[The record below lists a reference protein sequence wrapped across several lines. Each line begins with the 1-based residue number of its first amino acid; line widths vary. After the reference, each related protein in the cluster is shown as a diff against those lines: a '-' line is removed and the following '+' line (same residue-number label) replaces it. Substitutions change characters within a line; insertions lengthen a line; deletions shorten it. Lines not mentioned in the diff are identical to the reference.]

1 MNYGID
7 IDDTIS
13 KTADKFI
20 EYGKAFNEQVLK
32 RGYNDKLS
40 QVPDHYY
47 LKYIFGWNE
56 SEQMKFLEE
65 YGYYKK
71 MIENVEVKENV
82 KQTFKT
88 IKEKGN
94 NIYLITA
101 RFITDKF
108 SVNDLTK
115 NWLEKND
122 IPFDELIVN
131 ADNKA
136 KICKSKKIDVFIDD
150 SYKNCMQVASQGIK
164 TYLMTTELNK
174 NIDSGNIQ
182 RIYSWKDIG
191 V

>member
-13 KTADKFI
+13 KTADKLI
-20 EYGKAFNEQVLK
+20 EYGKTFNKQVLK

-40 QVPDHYY
+40 EVPDHFY

-56 SEQMKFLEE
+56 SEEMKFLEE

-88 IKEKGN
+88 IKEKGD

-115 NWLEKND
+115 NWLEKNN

-136 KICKSKKIDVFIDD
+136 EICKNKKIDIFIDD
-150 SYKNCMQVASQGIK
+150 SYKNCMQVANQGIK

-182 RIYSWKDIG
+182 RIYSWKDIR

>member
-20 EYGKAFNEQVLK
+20 EYGREFNKQVLK

-40 QVPDHYY
+40 EIPDHFY
-47 LKYIFGWNE
+47 LKYIFGWNQD
-56 SEQMKFLEE
+56 EQRKFLEE

-71 MIENVEVKENV
+71 MIENVEVKDDV
-82 KQTFKT
+82 KNTLTT
-88 IKEKGN
+88 IKNNGN

-101 RFITDKF
+101 RFKTDKF
-108 SVNDLTK
+108 SAYDLTK
-115 NWLEKND
+115 IWLEKNE
-122 IPFDELIVN
+122 IPFDELIID
-131 ADNKA
+131 ADDKA
-136 KICKSKKIDVFIDD
+136 KICRSKKIDIFIDD
-150 SYKNCMQVASQGIK
+150 SYKNCIQVANEGIK

-182 RIYSWKDIG
+182 RVYSWRDIK

>member
-136 KICKSKKIDVFIDD
+136 KICKSKK
-150 SYKNCMQVASQGIK
+150 
-164 TYLMTTELNK
+164 
-174 NIDSGNIQ
+174 
-182 RIYSWKDIG
+182 
-191 V
+191 

>member
-20 EYGKAFNEQVLK
+20 EYGKVFNKEVLK

-40 QVPDHYY
+40 EIPDHYY

-56 SEQMKFLEE
+56 AEEMKFLEE

-82 KQTFKT
+82 KQTLKT
-88 IKEKGN
+88 IKENGN

-122 IPFDELIVN
+122 IPFDELIVDAN
-131 ADNKA
+131 DKA
-136 KICKSKKIDVFIDD
+136 KICKDKEIDIFIDD
-150 SYKNCMQVASQGIK
+150 SYKNCVQVANQGIK

-182 RIYSWKDIG
+182 RIYSWNDIK

>member
-122 IPFDELIVN
+122 IPFDDLIVN

-136 KICKSKKIDVFIDD
+136 KICKSRKIDVFIDD